1 MTDWSVGLMQIF
13 MSFIGSL
20 GFSILFNI
28 RGWKVLLA
36 ALGGGVSWALYL
48 LMGNVIPGIPHRYF
62 VCACFIAFYAEIL
75 ARVLKTPA
83 TTFLIPAMIPH
94 IPGSSLYKTMRFA
107 LYKEWMDCLSQ
118 AFYTIKLALALAL
131 GSAVILTLFKVAAI
145 FIQKHDKE
153 AAQR

>member
-1 MTDWSVGLMQIF
+1 MTGWSIGLMQIC

-20 GFSILFNI
+20 GFSVLFNV

-36 ALGGGVSWALYL
+36 ALGGGVSWTLYL
-48 LMGNVIPGIPHRYF
+48 LMESGIPGIPHRYF
-62 VCACFIAFYAEIL
+62 ICACFIALYAEIL

-131 GSAVILTLFKVAAI
+131 GSAVILTVFNVAAI
-145 FIQKHDKE
+145 FLRKRGKE
-153 AAQR
+153 AMQQ

>member
-1 MTDWSVGLMQIF
+1 MTEWTTGLMQIC

-20 GFSILFNI
+20 GFSVLFNV
-28 RGWKVLLA
+28 RGSKVFLS
-36 ALGGGVSWALYL
+36 ALGGGVSWSLFL
-48 LMGNVIPGIPHRYF
+48 LMQPWIPNIPYRYF
-62 VCACFIAFYAEIL
+62 VCACFVALYAEIL

-83 TTFLIPAMIPH
+83 TTFLIPSMIPH

-131 GSAVILTLFKVAAI
+131 GSAVILTIFKVASI
-145 FIQKHDKE
+145 IRRRGIREDIQI
-153 AAQR
+153 

>member
-1 MTDWSVGLMQIF
+1 MTGWSVGLMQIC

-20 GFSILFNI
+20 GFSVLFNV

-48 LMGNVIPGIPHRYF
+48 LMESGIPGIPHRYF
-62 VCACFIAFYAEIL
+62 ICACFIALYAEIL

-107 LYKEWMDCLSQ
+107 LYKEWMGCLSQ

-131 GSAVILTLFKVAAI
+131 GSAVILTVFNVAAI
-145 FIQKHDKE
+145 FLRKRGKE
-153 AAQR
+153 AMQQ